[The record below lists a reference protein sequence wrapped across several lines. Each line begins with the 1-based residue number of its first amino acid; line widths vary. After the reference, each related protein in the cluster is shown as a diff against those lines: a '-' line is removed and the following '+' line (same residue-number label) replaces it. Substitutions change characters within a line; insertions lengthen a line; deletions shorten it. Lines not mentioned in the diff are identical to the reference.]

1 LNKLTPGEIR
11 SVVEKIRKRY
21 DTYTQSFHKPR
32 SLRDAFEER
41 YRQALRASVDISTFL
56 SAEISA
62 IEELLKRE
70 EDREAAEAQKP
81 VEAPK
86 KDHADKV
93 VEENLKRIEKYPD
106 FPLHKDANVEVRR
119 LLGALHAIEQDQWR
133 TVTGALKNTAYSI
146 NSVEMLTL
154 DSRLRSLASADKEGV
169 PSFLVGYM
177 GQLRRFPRNYAA
189 MERQEKEYILEA
201 AFFLNDLFVILERVK
216 RVYPDLGPAEKQAI
230 DEGMALIWG
239 IITDFRLKEFRRK
252 GREV

>member
-11 SVVEKIRKRY
+11 SAVEKIRKRY
-21 DTYTQSFHKPR
+21 DRYTHEFHKPR
-32 SLRDAFEER
+32 SVRDAFEER
-41 YRQALRASVDISTFL
+41 YRQALASGVDISTFL
-56 SAEISA
+56 MAEISA

-81 VEAPK
+81 VDVPK

-106 FPLHKDANVEVRR
+106 FPLHKDASVEVRR

-133 TVTGALKNTAYSI
+133 TITGALRNTAYSI

-169 PSFLVGYM
+169 PAFLVGYM
-177 GQLRRFPRNYAA
+177 TQLRRFPRNYAA
-189 MERQEKEYILEA
+189 MERQEKEYILES
-201 AFFLNDLFVILERVK
+201 AFFLNDLFIILERVK
-216 RVYPDLGPAEKQAI
+216 RVYQDLGAGETQAL
-230 DEGMALIWG
+230 DEALALVWG